1 MRNSRVFFLAAALA
15 MPVCGAGRGA
25 NATDFKKA
33 GEFYLASQFEQAIAL
48 YQNMLAVSPHSAA
61 LHYNLGNSHFKS
73 GNLGLATASYLRAYA
88 LAPLDADIAYNLDF
102 CLKRVGETLYPPGVP
117 KPLFLAFH
125 ALSLNAVAAA
135 FWILSC
141 GLLLWL
147 SLYPW
152 TTAGLRP
159 HPALQALLG
168 RLIVIFLLLDA
179 AFGSWWWLRSS
190 QEKGLGVVAANGAEV
205 RNGPGENFSVG
216 FMVPEGRRVKVLETR
231 ADWMEI
237 GVLKEGVKG
246 WLLKDSVILV
256 NY

>member
-1 MRNSRVFFLAAALA
+1 MRHSRVLFLAAALA
-15 MPVCGAGRGA
+15 LSVCGAGGGTSA
-25 NATDFKKA
+25 NDFKKA

-48 YQNMLAVSPHSAA
+48 YKTLLAASPHSAA
-61 LHYNLGNSHFKS
+61 LHYNLGNSYFKS
-73 GNLGLATASYLRAYA
+73 GSLGPATASYLRAYA
-88 LAPLDADIAYNLDF
+88 LAPLDADIGYNLDF
-102 CLKRVGETLYPPGVP
+102 CLKKVGETLYPPGVP

-141 GLLLWL
+141 GLLLSL

-168 RLIVIFLLLDA
+168 RLIVFFLLFDA

-190 QEKGLGVVAANGAEV
+190 QEKGLGVVVRNGTEV

-216 FMVPEGRRVKVLETR
+216 FTVPEGRRVKVLETR
-231 ADWMEI
+231 ADWAEI
-237 GVLKEGVKG
+237 GVLKEGVRG
-246 WLLKDSVILV
+246 WLLKDSIIVV
-256 NY
+256 ND